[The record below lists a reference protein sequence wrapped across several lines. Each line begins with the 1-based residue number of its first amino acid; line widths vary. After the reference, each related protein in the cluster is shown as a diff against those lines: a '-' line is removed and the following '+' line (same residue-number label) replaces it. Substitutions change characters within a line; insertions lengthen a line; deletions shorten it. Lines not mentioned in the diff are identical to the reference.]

1 MGPTSPSKFHSRC
14 AIWDLSFPTVAPPL
28 SKRLKRTL
36 RYGLLRAALAIV
48 GRLPLAWAQALG
60 RALGTAAFHLAP
72 GERQKALASLS
83 VAFPELSEAAR
94 LDLARRCFRHL
105 GTAALEMAVAPRLG
119 VAEFDR
125 LVDCSGDALAAM
137 DRASAS
143 GKGGVCVAAH
153 LGNWELQAWGVAR
166 HGLPLHAVGKEN
178 VDPRLTRLIDRFR
191 AHGGVRN
198 IWRGQ
203 PGAAVALLRAL
214 RKGELLAMLIDQDTN
229 VQNVFVPFFGRPAAT
244 PRAAA
249 DLVLAHRRRGPGLPH
264 PQARGRDLPREL
276 GGGGGAG
283 DRRRRAR
290 RGGADRPL
298 HRAHRGRHPRPPR
311 AVGLDAP
318 AMEDQS
324 VLGRWRCR

>member
-1 MGPTSPSKFHSRC
+1 
-14 AIWDLSFPTVAPPL
+14 VAPPL

-72 GERQKALASLS
+72 GERRKALASLS
-83 VAFPELSEAAR
+83 IAFPELSDAAR

-105 GTAALEMAVAPRLG
+105 GTAALEMAVAPRLDA
-119 VAEFDR
+119 AEFDR

-137 DRASAS
+137 DRAAAS
-143 GKGGVCVAAH
+143 GKGGVVVGAH

-191 AHGGVRN
+191 ALGGVRN

-214 RKGELLAMLIDQDTN
+214 RKGELLAMLIDQDTS

-249 DLVLAHRRRGPGLPH
+249 DLVLRTGAAAVVCLIHKREDGTYRASSEEVEVPRTGDAERDAVELT
-264 PQARGRDLPREL
+264 ARFTGRIE
-276 GGGGGAG
+276 A
-283 DRRRRAR
+283 AI
-290 RGGADRPL
+290 
-298 HRAHRGRHPRPPR
+298 RAHPEQWVWMH
-311 AVGLDAP
+311 
-318 AMEDQS
+318 Q
-324 VLGRWRCR
+324 RWKTKAC

>member
-1 MGPTSPSKFHSRC
+1 
-14 AIWDLSFPTVAPPL
+14 VAPPL

-72 GERQKALASLS
+72 GERRKALASLS
-83 VAFPELSEAAR
+83 VAFPELSDAAR

-105 GTAALEMAVAPRLG
+105 GTAALEMAVAPRLD

-143 GKGGVCVAAH
+143 GKGAVVVGAH

-191 AHGGVRN
+191 ALGGVRN

-214 RKGELLAMLIDQDTN
+214 RKGELLAMLIDQDTS

-249 DLVLAHRRRGPGLPH
+249 DLVLRTGAAAVVCLIHKREDGTYRASSEEVEVPRTGDAERDAVELT
-264 PQARGRDLPREL
+264 ARFTGRIE
-276 GGGGGAG
+276 A
-283 DRRRRAR
+283 AI
-290 RGGADRPL
+290 
-298 HRAHRGRHPRPPR
+298 RAHPEQWVWMH
-311 AVGLDAP
+311 
-318 AMEDQS
+318 Q
-324 VLGRWRCR
+324 RWKTKAC

>member
-1 MGPTSPSKFHSRC
+1 M
-14 AIWDLSFPTVAPPL
+14 
-28 SKRLKRTL
+28 
-36 RYGLLRAALAIV
+36 
-48 GRLPLAWAQALG
+48 
-60 RALGTAAFHLAP
+60 
-72 GERQKALASLS
+72 
-83 VAFPELSEAAR
+83 SEEAR
-94 LDLARRCFRHL
+94 LELARRCFRHL
-105 GTAALEMAVAPRLG
+105 GTAAMEMVVAPRLG
-119 VAEFDR
+119 ARFDA

-137 DRASAS
+137 ERAAAS

-153 LGNWELQAWGVAR
+153 LGNWELHAWGVAR

-198 IWRGQ
+198 VWRGQ

-214 RKGELLAMLIDQDTN
+214 RKGELLGILIDQDTN

-249 DLVLAHRRRGPGLPH
+249 DLVLRTGAAALVCLIHKREDGHLPG
-264 PQARGRDLPREL
+264 QL
-276 GGGGGAG
+276 GGGGGAAHRG
-283 DRRRRAR
+283 HRAR

-298 HRAHRGRHPRPPR
+298 HRPHRGGHPCPPR

-318 AMEDQS
+318 AVEDES
-324 VLGRWRCR
+324 VLGR